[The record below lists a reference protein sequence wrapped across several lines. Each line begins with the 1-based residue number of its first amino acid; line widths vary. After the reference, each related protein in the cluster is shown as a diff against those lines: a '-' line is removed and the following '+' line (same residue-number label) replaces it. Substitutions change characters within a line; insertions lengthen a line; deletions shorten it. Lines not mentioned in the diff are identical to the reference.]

1 MKKILV
7 PVDLS
12 AATVQVCDAACALA
26 QSLNAKLLLLHAVP
40 PPPPAMGD
48 YYAFSG
54 PQGFELTKGA
64 KKMAAKKLKAL
75 GHWFHKRWPE
85 TKVIQHTG
93 PAVPIILKAARFA
106 KPDYIVIGSHGHST
120 IYEMLIGSTAHGV
133 IRKAPCP
140 VVLVPIKKRRA
151 RRAVS

>member
-12 AATVQVCDAACALA
+12 SATVQVCDAACTLA
-26 QSLNAKLLLLHAVP
+26 QSLNARLVLLHVVP
-40 PPPPAMGD
+40 PPPPVMGD

-64 KKMAAKKLKAL
+64 KKMAAKKMKAL

-85 TKVIQHTG
+85 TKVLQHTG
-93 PAVPIILKAARFA
+93 PPVPVILKAAKLAR
-106 KPDYIVIGSHGHST
+106 PDYIVLGSHGHSAM
-120 IYEMLIGSTAHGV
+120 YEMLIGSTAHGV

-140 VVLVPIKKRRA
+140 IVLVPITGRGRRSS
-151 RRAVS
+151 R